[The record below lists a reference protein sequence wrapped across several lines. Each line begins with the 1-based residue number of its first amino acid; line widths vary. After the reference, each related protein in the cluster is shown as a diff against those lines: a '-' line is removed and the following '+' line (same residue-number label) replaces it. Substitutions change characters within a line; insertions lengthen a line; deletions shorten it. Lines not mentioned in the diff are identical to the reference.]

1 MKEIKRIDIMSY
13 AKIYAV
19 IFAVIGL
26 LAGLIIAAVGSFFT
40 ELRGSSGFG
49 NFGALSII
57 IFPILYGCLGFVAGM
72 IAAGIYNLLAGWVG
86 GIKIELKDVQ

>member
-1 MKEIKRIDIMSY
+1 MKEIKRIDVMSY

-19 IFAVIGL
+19 IFAAIGL
-26 LAGLIIAAVGSFFT
+26 IAGLTIAALGSFFAEMSGT
-40 ELRGSSGFG
+40 SSFG

-57 IFPILYGCLGFVAGM
+57 VFPLLYGGIGFVAGL
-72 IAAGIYNLLAGWVG
+72 ITAGIYNLLAGWVG